1 MVMWKKGSDGLYVDL
16 ISKAG
21 PKGIYID
28 TDEQG
33 NIIIANLR
41 SNAATNPLRADKTIS
56 TLNKSDAT
64 SIEKRTK
71 GNELF
76 VRQQWFE
83 AMEMFNESL
92 CFAEK
97 GSANTSLAYA
107 NRAFTFLKL
116 EMYDECFAD
125 IELAKKSGYPEMSKL
140 EQRKL
145 ICSKSMKEGSDS
157 PNARW
162 IPKLDYDP
170 NEKFPCLANILNI
183 ERSGDREVA
192 IVAKEDIAVGRI
204 IAIEESFTVSLH
216 QRFGWKCCICLKHSV
231 NLFPCTNC
239 TVAMFCS
246 DECREHFLHKDECGK
261 MMQCEQM
268 EQMRGI
274 LIAINSFANADDLMD
289 FVEKAIKSDGHEIPE
304 NLIEIRSKYRIFL
317 KLSLDSKLC
326 RSEFFGAQYVYP
338 IYKYLL
344 DIPRIRTFF
353 NSLKHQRF
361 LMHLIAHHVQI
372 GHRNTRMIKQQT
384 LSDKVMEMESQY
396 SFTGLLQKYF
406 NHSCAPNV
414 QMISFDNMSVYFT
427 VRPVKKGESLQQSLF
442 PFLQES
448 RKVRQSVLLE
458 QKEIVCKCIRCRG
471 PNASYSMRQQMAQDP
486 DYCYIASN
494 GSSPKQILL
503 CYQELVN
510 RSVDFLTKYGRE
522 TWCDEISEVV
532 TLSIALKRLEIQGFT
547 LQMRGDGGN

>member
-1 MVMWKKGSDGLYVDL
+1 MVMWKKGSDALYVDL
-16 ISKAG
+16 ISEAG
-21 PKGIYID
+21 PKGICID

-33 NIIIANLR
+33 NIVVADLR

-64 SIEKRTK
+64 SVEKRSK

-83 AMEMFNESL
+83 AMEMYNESL

-97 GSANTSLAYA
+97 GSVNASLAYA

-116 EMYDECFAD
+116 EMYNECFAD
-125 IELAKKSGYPEMSKL
+125 IELAKKAGYPEMSKL
-140 EQRKL
+140 EQRKA
-145 ICSKSMKEGSDS
+145 ICSNSMKEDTDS

-162 IPKLDYDP
+162 KPKLDYDP

-183 ERSGDREVA
+183 ERSGDCDVA
-192 IVAKEDIAVGRI
+192 VVANEDIAVGRI
-204 IAIEESFTVSLH
+204 IAMEESFTVSLH

-231 NLFPCTNC
+231 NLVPCTNC

-246 DECREHFLHKDECGK
+246 DECRESFLHKDECGK
-261 MMQCEQM
+261 MMKCEQM

-274 LIAINSFANADDLMD
+274 LIAINSFANADELMD
-289 FVEKAIKSDGHEIPE
+289 FVEETIQSDCNETPE
-304 NLIEIRSKYRIFL
+304 NLIDTRSKYRIFL
-317 KLSLDSKLC
+317 KLSLHSKLC
-326 RSEFFGAQYVYP
+326 GSEFFGAQYVYP
-338 IYKYLL
+338 IYKFLL
-344 DIPRIRTFF
+344 DIPRIGTFF

-361 LMHLIAHHVQI
+361 LMHLIGHHVQI
-372 GHRNTRMIKQQT
+372 GHRNTRMIKQQN
-384 LSDKVMEMESQY
+384 LGDRVMQMESQY

-406 NHSCAPNV
+406 THSCAPNV
-414 QMISFDNMSVYFT
+414 QMISFDNMSIYFT
-427 VRPVKKGESLQQSLF
+427 VRPVRKGDTLQQSFF

-448 RKVRQSVLLE
+448 RKLRQSVLLE

-471 PNASYSMRQQMAQDP
+471 PNASYSMRQRMTQDP

-494 GSSPKQILL
+494 GSSSTQIILN
-503 CYQELVN
+503 YEELVK
-510 RSVDFLTKYGRE
+510 RSDDFLTKYGRE
-522 TWCDEISEVV
+522 IWCDEIAGVV
-532 TLSIALKRLEIQGFT
+532 TLCITLKRLEIQGFT
-547 LQMRGDGGN
+547 LQVPGKGGN